1 MAMSCRAPTELPHSA
16 LSADAA
22 ELRKQK
28 KEEKARQKELKKHK
42 ASEKARARAE
52 VCSSTSS
59 CSQGSSAPVR
69 EILEGSDMPNTYDPG
84 SAEALWY
91 LAWED
96 YGYFFAAPDDRRP
109 PFVMV
114 LPPPNVTGVLH
125 IGHALTAAIQDTLA
139 RWRRMSGFNVLWLPG
154 LDHAGIATQ
163 VVVEKKLMREKGVTK
178 HDLGR
183 ERFVQEVWNWVERY
197 GGTICHQLRQLGCS
211 LDWSRQCFTMDE
223 RRSKAVVEAFVR
235 LHDSGLIYRNN
246 RLVNWDCTLKTAI
259 SDIEVE
265 YRELRGRIPITVP
278 GYNDPVEF
286 GVIYSFAYP
295 IEEKND
301 EIIIATTR
309 PETMLG
315 DVAVAIHPE
324 DPKYAHLHG
333 KFVIHPFDERKLP
346 IVCDKDLVDMNFGTG
361 AVKVTP
367 AHDAS
372 DLLCGERHNLPSINI
387 LTDDGKIN
395 SFGGPL
401 FQGLPRFE
409 ARKAVLKALEKKKL
423 YRGSIDNA
431 MKIGV
436 CSRTGDVIEP
446 LLKPQWYIKC
456 GGLAAQAKSIVKSG
470 ELQILPERSKETW
483 YRWLDNIQDW
493 CISRQLWWGHRVPA
507 WYVTLEGDKNKGMG
521 AYDDHWVVARSE
533 SEAKKLAGEKFPGQE
548 HNLDQDPDVL
558 DTWFSSAIFPYAAL
572 GWPDNTSDFRT
583 FFPTSVLETGHDILF
598 FWVARI
604 VMLGVNLTGQV
615 PFKQVYLHAMVRDA
629 QGRKMSKSLGNVVNP
644 LDVIHGATLNELYK
658 ELEKSGLSKSEVEKG
673 KEGLKTS
680 FPKGIPR
687 CGADALRFGLIAYSR
702 QEVSI
707 NLDIKIVEAYKRWC
721 NKIWNAV
728 RFAKL
733 HFHKDFVPPKRDL
746 NLSSLPFCCQWII
759 SVLNESIQTTVKSLE
774 RFDISAAAIAVYS
787 WWYDY
792 LCNMFIELAK
802 PILSGDSPR
811 DIKCVLDTLWL
822 CMDNGLRLLHPF
834 MPFITEELWQ
844 RLPKHYSMKQSI
856 MQGPYPSH
864 REEWR
869 NEIVEAEMAEVD
881 KIAGLARSL
890 RCHCGMD
897 FTNQRGKMKLYVV
910 CNNEQYRRVL
920 NERAAEVSTLA
931 DLDSLEVLRA
941 GEHVPPEV
949 VCAAEH
955 LADDGKYRLFVSS
968 LMTPL

>member
-1 MAMSCRAPTELPHSA
+1 
-16 LSADAA
+16 
-22 ELRKQK
+22 
-28 KEEKARQKELKKHK
+28 
-42 ASEKARARAE
+42 
-52 VCSSTSS
+52 
-59 CSQGSSAPVR
+59 
-69 EILEGSDMPNTYDPG
+69 MPNTYDPG

-96 YGYFFAAPDDRRP
+96 YGYFFAAPDDKRP

-114 LPPPNVTGVLH
+114 LPPPNVTGILH

-139 RWRRMSGFNVLWLPG
+139 RWRPMSGFNVLWLPG

-211 LDWSRQCFTMDE
+211 LDWSRQCFTIDE

-265 YRELRGRIPITVP
+265 YRELRGRTPITVP

-295 IEEKND
+295 IEEQND

-346 IVCDKDLVDMNFGTG
+346 LICDKDLVDMNFGTG

-409 ARKAVLKALEKKKL
+409 ARQAVLKALEKKKL

-431 MKIGV
+431 MKLG
-436 CSRTGDVIEP
+436 SALG
-446 LLKPQWYIKC
+446 
-456 GGLAAQAKSIVKSG
+456 QAKSIVKSG
-470 ELQILPERSKETW
+470 ELQILPEGSKETW

-493 CISRQLWWGHRVPA
+493 CISRQLWWGHCVPA

-644 LDVIHGATLNELYK
+644 LDVMHGAALNELYK

-707 NLDIKIVEAYKRWC
+707 NLDIKI
-721 NKIWNAV
+721 
-728 RFAKL
+728 
-733 HFHKDFVPPKRDL
+733 RDL
-746 NLSSLPFCCQWII
+746 NLSSLPFC
-759 SVLNESIQTTVKSLE
+759 S
-774 RFDISAAAIAVYS
+774 AAIAVYS

-844 RLPKHYSMKQSI
+844 RLPKHSSMKQSI

-869 NEIVEAEMAEVD
+869 NEIVEAEMTEVD

-941 GEHVPPEV
+941 GEQVPPEV

-955 LADDGKYRLFVSS
+955 LADDGKYRLFVYS